1 MRKLKDNEILII
13 TDYNNTLV
21 DYATEFDYRSELFED
36 FEGFLRRQKNGISR
50 SLAEFER
57 RTGLTP
63 VVCIITN
70 ASLLT
75 VDGNGYN
82 GICNDL
88 KMTFFNHSRQSK
100 ETAMHEFQNSCE
112 KYIKYVIH
120 KENDGFFEINP
131 LGSSMEESFIPV
143 MFSDEAMKINRSAVK
158 RESVER
164 LLCDI
169 GPIKSKAVIFAGD
182 SIADDYPMKYGV
194 TDHGVSKIFI
204 RPGKVRKMKIPTMQ
218 QFCEA
223 KGIKFDVVNPKNQ
236 KKIKVID
243 ETTLK
248 FLSDEQR
255 EQLLD
260 FSDGDHIIL
269 TNENSRGFAEGII
282 QSIDIINS
290 LNGDAGKEKSE

>member
-36 FEGFLRRQKNGISR
+36 FDGFLRRQKNGITR
-50 SLAEFER
+50 SLTEFER

-63 VVCIITN
+63 VVCIVTN

-75 VDGNGYN
+75 VDNNGFN

-88 KMTFFNHSRQSK
+88 KMTFFNHSRQTK
-100 ETAMHEFQNSCE
+100 EAAMSEAQNSCE

-120 KENDGFFEINP
+120 KENDGFLEVNP
-131 LGSSMEESFIPV
+131 LGETMEEAFSPV
-143 MFSDEAMKINRSAVK
+143 LFSDEAMKIKRSDIK

-164 LLCDI
+164 LLCEI
-169 GPIKSKAVIFAGD
+169 GPVKSKAVIFAGD
-182 SIADDYPMKYGV
+182 SIADDYPMKYAV

-204 RPGKVRKMKIPTMQ
+204 RPGKAKKMKIPIMQ

-223 KGIKFDVVNPKNQ
+223 KGLKFQAVNPKNN
-236 KKIKVID
+236 KKIKIID
-243 ETTLK
+243 ETTIK
-248 FLSDEQR
+248 FLTDEQR
-255 EQLLD
+255 EQLMNYD
-260 FSDGDHIIL
+260 DGDHVIL
-269 TNENSRGFAEGII
+269 TNENSRGFAEGIL
-282 QSIDIINS
+282 QSIDIVNS
-290 LNGDAGKEKSE
+290 LNGGSGKEKG